1 MKARCKLDGL
11 DNVQR
16 TLRQYFLSP
25 QSGQKSKSQN
35 NLQIQQQL
43 QKNYNTIF
51 SQPKLEKQQTQS
63 SLQLGKQD
71 KLPQLAQFSSKQKN
85 RSKQNLSVQIS
96 QQNKLEEQTKC
107 FQSQM
112 QMTPKNQNQ
121 QINYFQQKSKQEQA
135 IGLKSLQS
143 TSQKFFQ
150 ELSPQQDQIKSWNQ
164 QASFDQRNSFAKQN
178 AQEKEHLDMSNNQSF
193 QKNSQ
198 DTISNQIQQ
207 NEQKNNY
214 INYNIKENEEKES
227 ENKQLNQSK
236 DIYQDCLNN
245 QEMLKEQLNIQPQ
258 NPQLKCFKYTLLKDL
273 HPIMEVLNFED
284 GSYEIKKNPQENDC
298 KLIQGNKQIP
308 EDIKDSDQMNNNQN
322 YNSDFFQLDN
332 NHHQYTFKHIN
343 KLSEQAEQ
351 SKVDLH
357 LLKAE
362 DNTISSKD
370 QTIRKGTN
378 QQNNSN
384 NNSPQ
389 NFIHINNNKI
399 NQIVNYS
406 LLNNNSSNNSNVN
419 INNNYT
425 FQNNNQILDKSSNQ
439 QQQQYIYNQERVNSS
454 SSNTRAQMKQ
464 QSCKFY
470 EGDESLYETY
480 SLEKCFAKSNS
491 YVYEARNRLNDS
503 LTECVKQVRITERDC
518 TYEQFINECN
528 ILEKTKLFPHQ
539 NMIKYCG
546 YFITKENN
554 DSQILIGN
562 IVMERGKQS
571 LKMFMQQRQNQNKKQ
586 QEELSISQ
594 VELTKSKQMQNSSEI
609 EGAYF
614 NEVEVVEFMKSM
626 IDVHYHLQ
634 KNNIAH
640 RDIKPQNILIVEDD
654 DQNIIYKVCDVG
666 SGVGLESSSQY
677 TRTRTVA
684 GTEVYMSPEVYTGIY
699 STVTQYN
706 PFKSDVF
713 SLGLVFLEFLTF
725 KLVDKDKK
733 VRLDKDKYMV
743 EVKDLRHEAKKRYK
757 YIFGLNKILKQ
768 MLVYNQNDR
777 VTFQDL
783 YQQVFEENRLT
794 ILSSRQQQIERLSSS
809 IWEEVM
815 NKDNIMELLEESV
828 KNNVSSFRIELNSV
842 QPKQLIEQFTKL
854 KETIKRIMLK
864 KLFLSLDQIFLT
876 VEQSKLLGEAI
887 SKAQLLVNLELSM
900 FQSSL
905 GEQGCIHLL
914 QGVSACVKLKVLKIN
929 ISNNMIG
936 SQGIINGL
944 QNLAKLTQLSELIL
958 DLSQNQL
965 GLECVDTICNVLQ
978 GCNQI
983 KKLELKLANNSI
995 TYKGVKQMKDS
1006 MENLKQLQSF
1016 YLNLSQNQFFAD
1028 QGFIQVGNLIENI
1041 TQLRELTIVVQ
1052 VNSIQNR
1059 GLKEFS
1065 LCLQNLVNLRHF
1077 NLYIWG
1083 NQIEG
1088 AGFEQLGKAIQA
1100 LESLE
1105 SIQMNLTNN
1114 NVTSVGLSEIE
1125 KGLTNKK
1132 RITKIRLQME
1142 GCGLVSED
1150 MIYVGRIMS
1159 IQQLKTV
1166 SLNIQ
1171 NNKLDDKAALYIAS
1185 GLQHSKCI
1193 EEFHLNLSDSNIS
1206 GPNHLQIWKQL
1217 LQGKFLNS
1225 VYYSARNNQLDDKTL
1240 DQIIKMGE
1248 SFKKLKYF
1256 CLDLESN
1263 LFTQANKKK
1272 FEEDLRAYFKKN
1284 KVLEL
1289 II

>member
-1 MKARCKLDGL
+1 M
-11 DNVQR
+11 NENE
-16 TLRQYFLSP
+16 
-25 QSGQKSKSQN
+25 QN
-35 NLQIQQQL
+35 
-43 QKNYNTIF
+43 
-51 SQPKLEKQQTQS
+51 E
-63 SLQLGKQD
+63 
-71 KLPQLAQFSSKQKN
+71 
-85 RSKQNLSVQIS
+85 
-96 QQNKLEEQTKC
+96 
-107 FQSQM
+107 
-112 QMTPKNQNQ
+112 
-121 QINYFQQKSKQEQA
+121 
-135 IGLKSLQS
+135 S
-143 TSQKFFQ
+143 T
-150 ELSPQQDQIKSWNQ
+150 
-164 QASFDQRNSFAKQN
+164 
-178 AQEKEHLDMSNNQSF
+178 NNEF
-193 QKNSQ
+193 
-198 DTISNQIQQ
+198 NQIC
-207 NEQKNNY
+207 
-214 INYNIKENEEKES
+214 KENEQNES
-227 ENKQLNQSK
+227 IDNEFNQNNSNY
-236 DIYQDCLNN
+236 YQNCLNN
-245 QEMLKEQLNIQPQ
+245 QDQQKQQLNAQQQ
-258 NPQLKCFKYTLLKDL
+258 NQQFKCFKYTLIKDL
-273 HPIMEVLNFED
+273 HPIIEVLNFED
-284 GSYEIKKNPQENDC
+284 GSYEILKNLKENDN
-298 KLIQGNKQIP
+298 KLNLGNQQIA
-308 EDIKDSDQMNNNQN
+308 ESIKELEQKKNNQN
-322 YNSDFFQLDN
+322 YNSDFFHSDN
-332 NHHQYTFKHIN
+332 IHHQQTFKHIN
-343 KLSEQAEQ
+343 KLSEQAEE

-362 DNTISSKD
+362 DNTITSQD
-370 QTIRKGTN
+370 QTIRKRNN

-384 NNSPQ
+384 NDNPI
-389 NFIHINNNKI
+389 NFININNNQINQVVNYSVLNNNNNKI
-399 NQIVNYS
+399 
-406 LLNNNSSNNSNVN
+406 
-419 INNNYT
+419 
-425 FQNNNQILDKSSNQ
+425 FKNNNQSQNKSPNQ
-439 QQQQYIYNQERVNSS
+439 QQQQYINNQERASSS

-470 EGDESLYETY
+470 EGDESLFETY

-539 NMIKYCG
+539 NMIQFYG

-594 VELTKSKQMQNSSEI
+594 VETPKSKQMQNQSEI

-614 NEVEVVEFMKSM
+614 NELEVVEFMKSM
-626 IDVHYHLQ
+626 IDVHHHLQ

-699 STVTQYN
+699 NTVTQYN

-733 VRLDKDKYMV
+733 VRLDKDKYMA
-743 EVKDLRHEAKKRYK
+743 EVKELRHEAKKRYK

-842 QPKQLIEQFTKL
+842 QPKLLIEQFTKL

-887 SKAQLLVNLELSM
+887 SKAQLLVNLELSL

-914 QGVSACVKLKVLKIN
+914 QGVSACLKLKVLKIN

-944 QNLAKLTQLSELIL
+944 QNLTKLTQLSELML

-965 GLECVDTICNVLQ
+965 GLECVETICNVLQ
-978 GCNQI
+978 SCNQI

-995 TYKGVKQMKDS
+995 TYKGVKQLKDS
-1006 MENLKQLQSF
+1006 FENLKQLQSF

-1028 QGFIQVGNLIENI
+1028 QGFIQVGNLIENS

-1077 NLYIWG
+1077 NLFIWG

-1114 NVTSVGLSEIE
+1114 SVTSLGLSEIE

-1132 RITKIRLQME
+1132 RITKIKLQLE

-1159 IQQLKTV
+1159 IQQLKTI

-1193 EEFHLNLSDSNIS
+1193 EEFNLNLSDSNIS
-1206 GPNHLQIWKQL
+1206 GASHLQIWKQL

-1225 VYYSARNNQLDDKTL
+1225 VYYSARNNQLDEKTL

-1263 LFTQANKKK
+1263 LFTEGSKKK
-1272 FEEDLRAYFKKN
+1272 FEQDLRAYFKKN